1 MKTTNLAKAGRDFL
15 AKNPSATTKDLVE
28 KLGFGKAYANTF
40 MYVHKKTMQISNLE
54 DPSKGQKVVRD
65 ELVNAFKHIEFLET
79 QLANLEHQTI
89 GYEAVISYL
98 EHKLDLED

>member
-1 MKTTNLAKAGRDFL
+1 LE
-15 AKNPSATTKDLVE
+15 KNPNATANDLVE

-40 MYVHKKTMQISNLE
+40 MHVRKKTMKSNSLDE
-54 DPSKGQKVVRD
+54 PNKGKEVVRN

-79 QLANLEHQTI
+79 QLANLEHQAI

>member
-1 MKTTNLAKAGRDFL
+1 LE
-15 AKNPSATTKDLVE
+15 KNPNATANDLVE

-40 MYVHKKTMQISNLE
+40 MHVHKKIMQSNNLE
-54 DPSKGQKVVRD
+54 EPSKGQKVVRD
-65 ELVNAFKHIEFLET
+65 ELVMAFKRIEFLET
-79 QLANLEHQTI
+79 QLANLEHQAI